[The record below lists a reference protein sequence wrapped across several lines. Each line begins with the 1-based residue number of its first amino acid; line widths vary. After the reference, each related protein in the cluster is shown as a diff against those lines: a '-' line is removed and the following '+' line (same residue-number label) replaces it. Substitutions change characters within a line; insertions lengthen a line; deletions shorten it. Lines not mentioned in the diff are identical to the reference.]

1 MVLSKSSYIY
11 QLCKLWLSVLLG
23 DVERVVDACIEV
35 QLAFDVRQNHGKCL
49 LMRYEDTRSSN
60 AMHKY
65 EGRVT
70 TLLRIIAL

>member
-35 QLAFDVRQNHGKCL
+35 QLAFDVR
-49 LMRYEDTRSSN
+49 
-60 AMHKY
+60 
-65 EGRVT
+65 
-70 TLLRIIAL
+70 